1 MKRII
6 SIFLLT
12 ILLVFKS
19 YSCGN
24 EYYTFDYKGNKI
36 LFEGLSYSDFD
47 KNFNLELNVSKIKKL
62 IKKLKKDRNYMLL
75 SDYALCLLKLGKR
88 KEPLEI
94 LVHLNKYYPD
104 DYKIAANLGTAYE
117 LNGQVDSALKYIKR
131 DLILNPNDHQ
141 GSEWIHVKVLETK
154 LELKKNPAYLKE
166 HSVLNL
172 TQKQKNDPTVFRHII
187 LQLKERVPFSPEGAD
202 EIMASLFTDLG
213 DISSNIKS
221 IAYARAYYL
230 MAEKYYGSDSPSI
243 DLKIK
248 ELEKLINKYINQA
261 NKAKAQKDSTNK
273 KTRIL
278 LPPETIIGYIK
289 YQDLLKNNNPQNY
302 EINWSKINTD
312 VTALLALIDT
322 TKTAGEIIATENA
335 NSSDSTDALKLIPE
349 HIHSDSANISN
360 SQISKTAINN
370 KKTAMN
376 EGGNIWIYICSGLI
390 VLFLGYLIR
399 SKFKKK

>member
-1 MKRII
+1 MKKAI

-12 ILLVFKS
+12 SLLVFKS

-36 LFEGLSYSDFD
+36 RLEGGPSYSAFD
-47 KNFNLELNVSKIKKL
+47 KNFNLELNVSKIRKL

-104 DYKIAANLGTAYE
+104 DYKIAANLGTVYE
-117 LNGQVDSALKYIKR
+117 LDGQVDSALKYIKR

-172 TQKQKNDPTVFRHII
+172 TQKQKNDPTVYKHII
-187 LQLKERVPFSPEGAD
+187 LQLKERVPFSPEGTD
-202 EIMASLFTDLG
+202 EIMASLFADLG
-213 DISSNIKS
+213 EISSNIKS

-230 MAEKYYGSDSPSI
+230 IAQKYYGSDSPSI

-248 ELEKLINKYINQA
+248 ELEKLINKYINQT
-261 NKAKAQKDSTNK
+261 NKAKAQKDSI
-273 KTRIL
+273 RPRVELAEMIV
-278 LPPETIIGYIK
+278 GYIRYK
-289 YQDLLKNNNPQNY
+289 DLLSDNNPQNY
-302 EINWSKINTD
+302 KVNWDKINTD
-312 VTALLALIDT
+312 VTALLALVDS
-322 TKTAGEIIATENA
+322 TKTAGEIIAAENT
-335 NSSDSTDALKLIPE
+335 NSGDSTDALTLIPE
-349 HIHSDSANISN
+349 HTHQDSAVN
-360 SQISKTAINN
+360 SDLQISKTEINNN
-370 KKTAMN
+370 KKTIN
-376 EGGNIWIYICSGLI
+376 EGGNTWIYICSGLI
-390 VLFLGYLIR
+390 ILILGYLIR
-399 SKFKKK
+399 AKFKKE